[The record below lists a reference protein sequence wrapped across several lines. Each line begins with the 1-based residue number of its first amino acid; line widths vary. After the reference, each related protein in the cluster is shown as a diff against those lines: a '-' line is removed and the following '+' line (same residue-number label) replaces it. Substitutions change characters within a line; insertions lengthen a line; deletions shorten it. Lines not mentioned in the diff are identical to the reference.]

1 MIVFENKLFICKLL
15 GKINIII
22 IFANVLLN
30 WVKVINL
37 YTYTCTTFLEK
48 IRTSTLK
55 NVLKLTMK
63 AS

>member
-37 YTYTCTTFLEK
+37 YTYTCITFLEK